1 MENLHKLIDVL
12 ADELF
17 KPEARRLQNRVVE
30 LDKQNGEI
38 RRAREY
44 GFQWKGH
51 IFRVAGSPTKVLRV
65 PALEFALRK
74 EGDDLL
80 RDMQAVEDDKQL
92 VKQVMALLLK
102 PCIDLQNIRDAL
114 PESLVELSSQLSGMT
129 RLREPAWT
137 LTDERHLRQYAKML
151 DKIDF
156 YAATRMMY

>member
-1 MENLHKLIDVL
+1 MTILHKLIDVI
-12 ADELF
+12 AIELF
-17 KPEARRLQNRVVE
+17 KPEARRLQNRVDE

-38 RRAREY
+38 RHAREY

-51 IFRVAGSPTKVLRV
+51 TFRANGNPYKGGRY
-65 PALEFALRK
+65 PALDFSLRK

-92 VKQVMALLLK
+92 VKQTMALLLK
-102 PCIDLQNIRDAL
+102 DCTDIQQMRDAL
-114 PESLVELSSQLSGMT
+114 PDAIVELCRDMSALPRTMKDG
-129 RLREPAWT
+129 WT
-137 LTDERHLRQYAKML
+137 LTEERHLRQYAKML